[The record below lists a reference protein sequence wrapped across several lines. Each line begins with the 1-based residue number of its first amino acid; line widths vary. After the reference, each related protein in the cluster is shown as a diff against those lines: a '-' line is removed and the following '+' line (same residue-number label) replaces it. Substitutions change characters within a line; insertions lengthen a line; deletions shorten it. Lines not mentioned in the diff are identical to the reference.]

1 MEPVLIYTD
10 TSKVDAGAI
19 RTFSLDMAFGSD
31 EQNFEAS
38 FSVPQLSGGELLYI
52 DGTEYGGII
61 DSVTQSTETDVTVY
75 KGRTWHGM
83 LAGKVIKPPANQD
96 YYTLSGDANA
106 CIRSLLSY
114 VGLSSVLTGR
124 SSSSGITIS
133 SYKFDRFT
141 NAYSGL
147 LRMLNSADAVLRIER
162 HDGITELWAEQR
174 ATISDEADSDIMDF
188 SITDSYRVP
197 NHLVCTGEGELQDRV
212 VVDIYADASGNVSTT
227 QTLTG
232 VDEIAKVYDYNNA
245 DAAELTTKGIA
256 ELRKYQ
262 QGGGADISVNSRG
275 DWHIGDK
282 LQVRDNRTGTV
293 IVSTIAKKI
302 VKVENGVLTV
312 EYEVGDASA
321 QAYDGGESAE
331 TNLVTP
337 IANGGTGATTASG
350 ARANLDVPGLSTQNV
365 YTATQSVRDSSI
377 DRDASTIAEDD
388 WATAY
393 FRTQDKDGDVIA
405 VLRNAQRTNGRM
417 DTFLYVYNDDE
428 TGESYTDNY
437 IRLSVA
443 RDGTRTYAVGDPSAF
458 RNALGINTW
467 GFATGTSDTTCSN
480 SETKVLFTSI
490 TTSGCTLSS
499 GGIKV
504 NAAGNYEISGSYE
517 FRTGFNANDICHII
531 VKNGTT
537 VIAHA
542 LWRTYSANPYYTMT
556 LPPFV
561 AQLSAN
567 DVVYMYV
574 YNQGGARGI
583 GRATAAQGNGLY
595 VKRLN

>member
-10 TSKVDAGAI
+10 AARADAGAI

-61 DSVTQSTETDVTVY
+61 DSITQSTETDVTVY

-83 LAGKVIKPPANQD
+83 LAGKVVKPPVNQD
-96 YYTLSGDANA
+96 HYTLSGDANT

-124 SSSSGITIS
+124 STASGINIS

-162 HDGITELWAEQR
+162 HDGITELWAETR
-174 ATISDEADSDIMDF
+174 NTITDEADSDIMDF
-188 SITDSYRVP
+188 SLTDSHRVV
-197 NHLVCTGEGELQDRV
+197 NHLVCTGEGELKQRV

-262 QGGGADISVNSRG
+262 RGGGADIAVNSRG
-275 DWHIGDK
+275 DWHVGDK

-302 VKVENGVLTV
+302 VKVAGGVLSV

-321 QAYDGGESAE
+321 QSYDGGEPAE

-337 IANGGTGATTASG
+337 IANGGTGATTAQG
-350 ARANLDVPGLSTQNV
+350 AVVALGLNTWTAIPSSDWITVNSPWSIKTSSIRYNAALDVVKVYVSFGTSTS
-365 YTATQSVRDSSI
+365 QSAGAKVLG
-377 DRDASTIAEDD
+377 TIAS
-388 WATAY
+388 AY
-393 FRTQDKDGDVIA
+393 
-405 VLRNAQRTNGRM
+405 M
-417 DTFLYVYNDDE
+417 
-428 TGESYTDNY
+428 
-437 IRLSVA
+437 
-443 RDGTRTYAVGDPSAF
+443 P
-458 RNALGINTW
+458 
-467 GFATGTSDTTCSN
+467 
-480 SETKVLFTSI
+480 
-490 TTSGCTLSS
+490 TSGM
-499 GGIKV
+499 
-504 NAAGNYEISGSYE
+504 A
-517 FRTGFNANDICHII
+517 
-531 VKNGTT
+531 
-537 VIAHA
+537 
-542 LWRTYSANPYYTMT
+542 T
-556 LPPFV
+556 LPSLTNSSCAAYIDQSLGTLRV
-561 AQLSAN
+561 NTIGTVSTSGTIYYAGE
-567 DVVYMYV
+567 YHI
-574 YNQGGARGI
+574 GA
-583 GRATAAQGNGLY
+583 
-595 VKRLN
+595 

>member
-19 RTFSLDMAFGSD
+19 QTFKLDMAFGSD

-124 SSSSGITIS
+124 STASGITIS

-302 VKVENGVLTV
+302 VKVEGGVLSV

-331 TNLVTP
+331 NNLVTP

-365 YTATQSVRDSSI
+365 FTATQSVRDSSI

-467 GFATGTSDTTCSN
+467 GFATGASDTTLSN
-480 SETKVLFTSI
+480 SETKVSFTSI
-490 TTSGCTLSS
+490 TASGCSLSS
-499 GGIKV
+499 NGIKV

-517 FRTGFNANDICHII
+517 FRTGFTANDICHII

-567 DVVYMYV
+567 DVIYMYV

-583 GRATAAQGNGLY
+583 GRATATQGNGLY

>member
-10 TSKVDAGAI
+10 TSTVDVGAI

-83 LAGKVIKPPANQD
+83 LAGKVVKPPANQD

-114 VGLSSVLTGR
+114 VGLSSVLAGR
-124 SSSSGITIS
+124 STASGINIS

-302 VKVENGVLTV
+302 VKVSGGILSV

-337 IANGGTGATTASG
+337 IANGGTGATTAQG
-350 ARANLDVPGLSTQNV
+350 ARANLG
-365 YTATQSVRDSSI
+365 
-377 DRDASTIAEDD
+377 
-388 WATAY
+388 
-393 FRTQDKDGDVIA
+393 F
-405 VLRNAQRTNGRM
+405 
-417 DTFLYVYNDDE
+417 
-428 TGESYTDNY
+428 
-437 IRLSVA
+437 
-443 RDGTRTYAVGDPSAF
+443 
-458 RNALGINTW
+458 NTW
-467 GFATGTSDTTCSN
+467 ANVSATDYIS
-480 SETKVLFTSI
+480 
-490 TTSGCTLSS
+490 LSS
-499 GGIKV
+499 GWSANV
-504 NAAGNYEISGSYE
+504 SSVQYNAALGAVRVYLYLVTDSSVTAGNKTLGTVASAYRPKSGMVTLASLTVSSEAGYIDTDGN
-517 FRTGFNANDICHII
+517 FKANIQSRNANQGI
-531 VKNGTT
+531 
-537 VIAHA
+537 
-542 LWRTYSANPYYTMT
+542 Y
-556 LPPFV
+556 FV
-561 AQLSAN
+561 GDYFL
-567 DVVYMYV
+567 
-574 YNQGGARGI
+574 GA
-583 GRATAAQGNGLY
+583 
-595 VKRLN
+595 

>member
-10 TSKVDAGAI
+10 TSKVDVGAI
-19 RTFSLDMAFGSD
+19 QTFALDMAFGSD

-52 DGTEYGGII
+52 DGTEYGGVI

-83 LAGKVIKPPANQD
+83 LAGKVVKPPANQD

-114 VGLSSVLTGR
+114 VGLNSVLTGR
-124 SSSSGITIS
+124 STASGINIS

-162 HDGITELWAEQR
+162 HDGITELWAGQR

-262 QGGGADISVNSRG
+262 QGGGADITVNTRG

-302 VKVENGVLTV
+302 VKVENGVLSV
-312 EYEVGDASA
+312 DYEIGDASA

-337 IANGGTGATTASG
+337 IANGGTGATTAQG
-350 ARANLDVPGLSTQNV
+350 ARANLGVPGLTTGNIF
-365 YTATQSVRDSSI
+365 TAIQTIRDN
-377 DRDASTIAEDD
+377 T
-388 WATAY
+388 
-393 FRTQDKDGDVIA
+393 
-405 VLRNAQRTNGRM
+405 LN
-417 DTFLYVYNDDE
+417 
-428 TGESYTDNY
+428 
-437 IRLSVA
+437 
-443 RDGTRTYAVGDPSAF
+443 RDGTSPSGSVLSSSYLRLQDVDGEALGFYRIVQTDDIMTLRMSVYNEPVGGGTEVSNTFLVGVDKSGNCNYYVTDQAAF
-458 RNALGINTW
+458 RRAISLPTWTAVTAANWVTLNSGWTVNYSGIQYNAALGIVRVRIDIK
-467 GFATGTSDTTCSN
+467 ATSAQT
-480 SETKVLFTSI
+480 
-490 TTSGCTLSS
+490 
-499 GGIKV
+499 
-504 NAAGNYEISGSYE
+504 AGNKTLGTIASAYRPKTFRASIPSLTSTSQACYLEPGGNLLANIS
-517 FRTGFNANDICHII
+517 A
-531 VKNGTT
+531 V
-537 VIAHA
+537 
-542 LWRTYSANPYYTMT
+542 SANGILYYTGE
-556 LPPFV
+556 
-561 AQLSAN
+561 
-567 DVVYMYV
+567 YHI
-574 YNQGGARGI
+574 GA
-583 GRATAAQGNGLY
+583 
-595 VKRLN
+595 

>member
-10 TSKVDAGAI
+10 TSKVDVGAI

-83 LAGKVIKPPANQD
+83 LAGKVVKPPANQD

-124 SSSSGITIS
+124 TTASGITIS

-302 VKVENGVLTV
+302 VKVDGGVLSV

-321 QAYDGGESAE
+321 QAYGGGGDAE

-350 ARANLDVPGLSTQNV
+350 ALANLGAAGVATGNVFTVTQNI
-365 YTATQSVRDSSI
+365 RDDSI
-377 DRDASTIAEDD
+377 NRDADTIAEDD
-388 WATAY
+388 WATRY
-393 FRTQDKDGDVIA
+393 LRLQDKDGEVLS
-405 VLRNAQRTNGRM
+405 VLRNAQRTTGRI
-417 DTFLYVYNDDE
+417 DTYLYAYNED
-428 TGESYTDNY
+428 TDGTQVDNF

-467 GFATGTSDTTCSN
+467 GFATGASDTTLSN
-480 SETKVLFTSI
+480 SETKVPFTSI
-490 TTSGCTLSS
+490 TASGCTLSS

-517 FRTGFNANDICHII
+517 FRTGFTANDICHII

-537 VIAHA
+537 IIAHA

-561 AQLSAN
+561 VSLSAN
-567 DVVYMYV
+567 DVIYMYV

-583 GRATAAQGNGLY
+583 GRATATQGNGLY